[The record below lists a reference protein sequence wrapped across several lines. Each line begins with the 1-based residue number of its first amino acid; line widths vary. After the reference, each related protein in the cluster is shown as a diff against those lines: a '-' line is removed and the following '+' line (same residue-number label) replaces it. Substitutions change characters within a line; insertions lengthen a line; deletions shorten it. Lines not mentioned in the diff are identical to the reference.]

1 MPIFELFM
9 EPITY
14 IRFITQFSP
23 ILFSF
28 IAVIDSAYNT
38 SLKGILYVFGVLLT
52 FSIGKLLSASFPFRV
67 PGIEDGMKERDFG
80 SSKLESDKYAFKN
93 PKFHPSCNLL
103 SKPDH
108 AGWGTFY
115 SSPDMYALFY
125 SFTIIYII
133 SSMMG
138 NNDVNIFILTIL
150 IFFFI
155 LSSYFRTQVFYCV
168 QFRDILIGLII
179 GSFLGFLWYIFVSI
193 IEKSLKVY
201 DLTYFN
207 TNKENNDKCK
217 MENKQFRCKKRI
229 TNVEND
235 NKISQLQ
242 AEANSMAL
250 AAVQAGNAINNSDN
264 FKMIWNLYSGILNKG
279 KKIYGNLDHTKKQ
292 SATIYNVSIYERY
305 SKLSNNNDRNLS
317 NNGVYFEEYLKD
329 DPTIDSA
336 FDEFSEKIY
345 GYKSNKSSKPISKN
359 YNRDVSGFY
368 LKSNNNNYKY
378 IKKDGIYNPSSTID
392 PTTLEILTTNHIYFE
407 TFIKEVKKKDDGK
420 PFINK
425 IFNEITNFSPTF
437 PITILQKYITNAKD
451 YAEFSQYILN
461 T

>member
-67 PGIEDGMKERDFG
+67 PGIEDGMKESDFG

-133 SSMMG
+133 SAMMG
-138 NNDVNIFILTIL
+138 NNDLNIFILTIL

-179 GSFLGFLWYIFVSI
+179 GSFLGFLWYIFVSV

-217 MENKQFRCKKRI
+217 IENKQFRCKKRI
-229 TNVEND
+229 TTTEND

-250 AAVQAGNAINNSDN
+250 AAVQARDAINNSEN
-264 FKMIWNLYSGILNKG
+264 FKMIWDLYYGILKRGKDLPEVQAILDKAPDIHKLYSDLSKNDLSNNSAYFNEYFTKNPIIGTNFNDFSG
-279 KKIYGNLDHTKKQ
+279 KIYGHQTDYDSN
-292 SATIYNVSIYERY
+292 SISYAY
-305 SKLSNNNDRNLS
+305 S
-317 NNGVYFEEYLKD
+317 
-329 DPTIDSA
+329 
-336 FDEFSEKIY
+336 
-345 GYKSNKSSKPISKN
+345 
-359 YNRDVSGFY
+359 RDVSGFY
-368 LKSNNNNYKY
+368 LKEEGTNYDY
-378 IKKDGIYNPSSTID
+378 INKDGNSTSSTSLS
-392 PTTLEILTTNHIYFE
+392 TLEILTTNHIYFE
-407 TFIKEVKKKDDGK
+407 TFIKKIREEDVNK
-420 PFINK
+420 PFINQIYIELK
-425 IFNEITNFSPTF
+425 NPSVTF
-437 PITILQKYITNAKD
+437 PIKILKKYITNAKD
-451 YAEFSQYILN
+451 YAEFSQYILKY
-461 T
+461 

>member
-23 ILFSF
+23 IMFSF
-28 IAVIDSAYNT
+28 IAIIDSAYNT

-52 FSIGKLLSASFPFRV
+52 FSIGKLLSASFPYRV
-67 PGIEDGMKERDFG
+67 PGIEDGMNEKDFA

-125 SFTIIYII
+125 SFTLIYII

-138 NNDVNIFILTIL
+138 NSDLNIFILTIL

-168 QFRDILIGLII
+168 QFRDILIGLVI

-193 IEKSLKVY
+193 VETSLKVY

-207 TNKENNDKCK
+207 TNKDNADKCAMK
-217 MENKQFRCKKRI
+217 NKQFRCRKIK
-229 TNVEND
+229 TSAEND
-235 NKISQLQ
+235 EKISQLKM
-242 AEANSMAL
+242 EANQAAMAAMTALNSINTKDNFDMIWQLYVNILKKQISNPTESNSSTMNIFITGKDGKNITEIANDNVIGYNIHSYKEIIYGISDVETRFNENIDSSNVYLYNIGSNEKYKYYNNDGTITTSKTNPKLSKVL
-250 AAVQAGNAINNSDN
+250 ATNYILFKTFINEYSQNENAPNVIITINNKINSGNYLFPIKILKDNLSDM
-264 FKMIWNLYSGILNKG
+264 K
-279 KKIYGNLDHTKKQ
+279 D
-292 SATIYNVSIYERY
+292 Y
-305 SKLSNNNDRNLS
+305 SKITQHLLS
-317 NNGVYFEEYLKD
+317 
-329 DPTIDSA
+329 I
-336 FDEFSEKIY
+336 
-345 GYKSNKSSKPISKN
+345 
-359 YNRDVSGFY
+359 
-368 LKSNNNNYKY
+368 
-378 IKKDGIYNPSSTID
+378 
-392 PTTLEILTTNHIYFE
+392 
-407 TFIKEVKKKDDGK
+407 
-420 PFINK
+420 
-425 IFNEITNFSPTF
+425 
-437 PITILQKYITNAKD
+437 
-451 YAEFSQYILN
+451 
-461 T
+461 